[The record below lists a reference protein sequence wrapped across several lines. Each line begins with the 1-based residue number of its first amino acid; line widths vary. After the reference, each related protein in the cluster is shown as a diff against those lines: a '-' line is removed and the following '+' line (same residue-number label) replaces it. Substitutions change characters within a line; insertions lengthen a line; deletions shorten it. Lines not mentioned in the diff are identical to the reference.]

1 MPRKPRELTAG
12 GVYHVFAR
20 GNRREAIFLDDSD
33 RRHYLSIWG
42 SVADELG
49 WRCLAYCLMDNHVH
63 HVVET
68 PKPDLD
74 VGLRHAHGAYGRY
87 FNDTHAKVGHVFQG
101 RFGSSLAKRPGAVW
115 YFASYVVLNPVRAGM
130 CGHAEDYGW
139 SSHAA
144 VLGRAPGPRWLD
156 VERLLSF
163 YEIGGAAP
171 LNRYMQIVEAI
182 RVMGA
187 AGFEPATSRV

>member
-1 MPRKPRELTAG
+1 
-12 GVYHVFAR
+12 
-20 GNRREAIFLDDSD
+20 
-33 RRHYLSIWG
+33 
-42 SVADELG
+42 
-49 WRCLAYCLMDNHVH
+49 MDNHVH

-68 PKPDLD
+68 PEPDLD

-115 YFASYVVLNPVRAGM
+115 YFASYV
-130 CGHAEDYGW
+130 
-139 SSHAA
+139 
-144 VLGRAPGPRWLD
+144 
-156 VERLLSF
+156 
-163 YEIGGAAP
+163 
-171 LNRYMQIVEAI
+171 EAI